1 MLFFIDITMPAFEV
15 ATGQDVKKN
24 IGGIFG
30 KGDGFLHVW
39 YVSLGLEHM
48 KKWGY
53 YSRQCLERSSSK
65 LIG

>member
-1 MLFFIDITMPAFEV
+1 M
-15 ATGQDVKKN
+15 GQDVKKN
-24 IGGIFG
+24 IGGIFR

-39 YVSLGLEHM
+39 YVSLGLKHM

-65 LIG
+65 LTG

>member
-15 ATGQDVKKN
+15 AMGQDMKKN

-39 YVSLGLEHM
+39 YVSLDLEHL
-48 KKWGY
+48 KK
-53 YSRQCLERSSSK
+53 
-65 LIG
+65 